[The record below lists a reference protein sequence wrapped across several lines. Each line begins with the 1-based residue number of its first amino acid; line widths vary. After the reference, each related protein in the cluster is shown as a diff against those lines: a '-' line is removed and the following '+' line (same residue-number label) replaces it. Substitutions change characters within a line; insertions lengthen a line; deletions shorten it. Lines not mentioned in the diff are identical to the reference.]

1 MLSYASR
8 PSQQEQRADGRD
20 VASFSDRVLAEH
32 AREAE
37 KSYRITSYPQEENQ
51 WQSTAAHIVLIS
63 RPNA

>member
-1 MLSYASR
+1 MLGYASR

-37 KSYRITSYPQEENQ
+37 KSYRITSTDNERKTNGTR
-51 WQSTAAHIVLIS
+51 SKAAC
-63 RPNA
+63 